1 MPMRRRRM
9 WPDAGD
15 GDDNE
20 SKAARASDHVSL
32 AQPTAVM
39 QCSAHVRFKADVV
52 RRQRHN
58 NRCAEML
65 ATVRRGA
72 FAKPTDLEQIEYL

>member
-1 MPMRRRRM
+1 
-9 WPDAGD
+9 
-15 GDDNE
+15 
-20 SKAARASDHVSL
+20 
-32 AQPTAVM
+32 M

-72 FAKPTDLEQIEYL
+72 FAKPTELEQIEYL